1 MIVRFRVRTTLTTG
15 QFLGGLTEFTTG
27 VHRRTRTTAEVTE
40 RSAWIWERLLYDW
53 SDPQHISVK
62 TLDSNMFGGMSG
74 YQYSL
79 IRRPDGATDVEVRIV
94 REGKNIIGRTVAWA
108 LGRFGEDILRAAF
121 VRSVQ
126 AIERRA
132 RTTRLFEGVD
142 GVPNLSR
149 GAKATSRSSE
159 MISARGRRSDGVR
172 RGWRRRA
179 N

>member
-15 QFLGGLTEFTTG
+15 QFLAGLTDFGTG
-27 VHRRTRTTAEVTE
+27 VTALSRRGAVSSTFHVHRRTRNTAEVTE
-40 RSAWIWERLLYDW
+40 RSTWIWERLLYDW

-94 REGKNIIGRTVAWA
+94 REGKNIIGTILSWA

-126 AIERRA
+126 AIEHRDRA
-132 RTTRLFEGVD
+132 PGE
-142 GVPNLSR
+142 
-149 GAKATSRSSE
+149 RS
-159 MISARGRRSDGVR
+159 G
-172 RGWRRRA
+172 
-179 N
+179 